1 MISQVF
7 RKLIPEQFRPIG
19 YLVHLTRQKTGCK
32 VAGGP
37 FNGMRYIQHSAGSAY
52 IPKLLGMY
60 ECELNTCVEAIC
72 ARKPALIVDIG
83 AAEGYFAVGLA
94 LRNPQAR
101 VIGYEMEDL
110 SREYL
115 NEMVILNEVA
125 SRISIRGKCEPADL
139 EAALADDAAPV
150 VVCDV
155 EGYEQQL
162 LDPAAVPALEKA
174 AILVELH
181 DFIVPRITETLQ
193 ERFSQ
198 THHIIH
204 IWQEPRH
211 RDEFPWK
218 TLGTRLL
225 PTSYLDW
232 AVSEWRPLRMAWLW
246 MEPKSGAVLKAVR
259 Q

>member
-1 MISQVF
+1 MISHLL
-7 RKLIPEQFRPIG
+7 RTLIPERFRPIG
-19 YLVHLTRQKTGCK
+19 YLTHLTRQKTGCA
-32 VAGGP
+32 VAQGP
-37 FNGMRYIQHSAGSAY
+37 FTGMRYIHHSAGSAY

-60 ECELNTCVEAIC
+60 ERELNPCVEAIC
-72 ARKPALIVDIG
+72 TRKPSLIVDIG

-94 LRNPQAR
+94 LRNSEAQ
-101 VIGYEMEDL
+101 VIGYEMENQ

-115 NEMVILNEVA
+115 KEMAILNEVV
-125 SRISIRGKCEPADL
+125 SRVTIRGKCEPADL
-139 EAALADDAAPV
+139 AAALADDPAPV

-162 LDPAAVPALEKA
+162 LDPVAVPALEKA

-181 DFIVPRITETLQ
+181 DFIIPRITETLRG
-193 ERFSQ
+193 RFGH
-198 THHIIH
+198 THHIEH

-218 TLGTRLL
+218 TMGTRLL

-232 AVSEWRPLRMAWLW
+232 AVSEWRPVRMAWLW
-246 MEPKSGAVLKAVR
+246 MEPKR
-259 Q
+259 N